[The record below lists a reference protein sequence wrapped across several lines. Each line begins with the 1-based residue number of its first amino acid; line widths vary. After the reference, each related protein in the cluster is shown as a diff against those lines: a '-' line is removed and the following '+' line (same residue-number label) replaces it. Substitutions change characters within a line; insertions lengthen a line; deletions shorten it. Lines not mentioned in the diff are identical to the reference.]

1 MQKAGIESAVRRGQG
16 ISASG
21 AALEN
26 VVVEC
31 LGPGGA
37 AFVMYVDAHKL
48 RHPATKYS
56 LGEKIKHN

>member
-1 MQKAGIESAVRRGQG
+1 MSKAGIESALRRGQG

-26 VVVEC
+26 IVVEC

-37 AFVMYVDAHKL
+37 AFVMYVDYYTSK
-48 RHPATKYS
+48 K
-56 LGEKIKHN
+56 E